1 MNLTYS
7 RESNSSTSAP
17 SAPSSTPT
25 GFLIN
30 YQAPGN
36 NVLRRRDTLNYPTLD
51 GQATSACI
59 HSPLF
64 SVDPAGQ
71 LSVVNV
77 GTSMTY
83 STSSGVTSALF
94 APSSDIQSISTTW
107 QLVAGTLIWNNDVFL
122 NGTASLCGDP
132 TGGIQAYFLTSI
144 PANCTPIS
152 LREASGLQIP
162 LLKLGAA
169 KLILLSGYVPRV
181 LPG

>member
-1 MNLTYS
+1 MCYS
-7 RESNSSTSAP
+7 NYLLRIYLIYSSESNSSASAP

-36 NVLRRRDTLNYPTLD
+36 SALRRRDTLSFPTLD

-64 SVDPAGQ
+64 NVDPAGQ
-71 LSVVNV
+71 LSVVNAGV
-77 GTSMTY
+77 SMTY

-107 QLVAGTLIWNNDVFL
+107 QLVAGTLIWKNDAFF
-122 NGTASLCGDP
+122 NGTAALCGDS
-132 TGGIQAYFLTSI
+132 TGAIQAYFLTPV
-144 PANCTPIS
+144 PANCTPIF
-152 LREASGLQIP
+152 LREASGQQF
-162 LLKLGAA
+162 
-169 KLILLSGYVPRV
+169 
-181 LPG
+181 LPPTSY